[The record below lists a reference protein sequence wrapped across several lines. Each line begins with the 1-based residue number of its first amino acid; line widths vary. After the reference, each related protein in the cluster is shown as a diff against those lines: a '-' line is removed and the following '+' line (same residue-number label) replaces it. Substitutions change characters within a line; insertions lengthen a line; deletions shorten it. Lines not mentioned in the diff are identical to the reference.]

1 MYLQGSKNE
10 VPINKESFLINDQD
24 QINPGPFFD
33 PCKENETPESEV
45 LLIHTYKYFEFY
57 QLNVNQTNFIQ
68 QMN

>member
-1 MYLQGSKNE
+1 MTRPRL
-10 VPINKESFLINDQD
+10 
-24 QINPGPFFD
+24 NPGPFFD
-33 PCKENETPESEV
+33 PCKENETPENAI